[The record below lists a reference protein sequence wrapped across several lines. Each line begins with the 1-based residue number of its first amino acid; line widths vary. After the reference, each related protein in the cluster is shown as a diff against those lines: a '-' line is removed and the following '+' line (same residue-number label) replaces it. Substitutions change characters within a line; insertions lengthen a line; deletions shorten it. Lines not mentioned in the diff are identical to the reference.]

1 MAATDPTSARTEAER
16 LVATALAAVRL
27 GTSGRAGGFGPL
39 GDLITGVL
47 GHSGADRPTGG
58 GTSRTGATGH
68 HGGPGSTTGTPGGAF
83 ATGSPECCVCPI
95 CRTITAL
102 RDPSPEFAERLAT
115 GAGDFAAGLA
125 SLLRAL
131 STATTSPPAPG
142 TPSAH
147 PGTPPPPTGTPAG
160 SPDAAAPATGTP
172 PEAPDGPADPAPT
185 HPAAP
190 AARPGADD
198 EVWRGATR
206 TVHDSW
212 PAPERDVWAAATR
225 AATETRTDRTTPP
238 ADAAGTTGAS
248 ARPAPPSS
256 TGAGP
261 GAEATGPAPVVPAAR
276 IPGEPALADGDTG
289 DGG

>member
-27 GTSGRAGGFGPL
+27 GTSGRTGGFGPL

-47 GHSGADRPTGG
+47 GHSDAGRPTGG
-58 GTSRTGATGH
+58 GTPPTGH
-68 HGGPGSTTGTPGGAF
+68 HDGTGPTTGTSGGAF

-95 CRTITAL
+95 CRTISAL

-131 STATTSPPAPG
+131 STATTSPSAPG
-142 TPSAH
+142 GPSAH

-160 SPDAAAPATGTP
+160 SPDAGAPAVDTP
-172 PEAPDGPADPAPT
+172 PEAPDVPAGAAPTRPAPPT
-185 HPAAP
+185 
-190 AARPGADD
+190 ARPGADD

-206 TVHDSW
+206 TGHDSW

-225 AATETRTDRTTPP
+225 AAAETRTDRATPP
-238 ADAAGTTGAS
+238 ADAAGTTGAT

-261 GAEATGPAPVVPAAR
+261 DAEATGASPVVPAAR
-276 IPGEPALADGDTG
+276 VPGEPVHADGDTG